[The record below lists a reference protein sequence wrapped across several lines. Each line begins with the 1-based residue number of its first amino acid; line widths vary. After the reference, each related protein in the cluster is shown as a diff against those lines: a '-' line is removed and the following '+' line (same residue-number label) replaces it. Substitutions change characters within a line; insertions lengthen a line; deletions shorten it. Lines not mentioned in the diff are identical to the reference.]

1 MQPAEGYFRAL
12 FSAAVT
18 LTLAIL
24 GSSLLPVPYAFSKTG
39 VLLGLLVML
48 VVAGSNCLTS
58 LLLLKAAGKTG
69 HDSYEGM
76 ALAIGGPTWKVLTQ
90 ISLILL
96 LFGTIVGDFAL
107 ISDVS
112 ARAFKNLAAPDTP
125 PAWLVAYDGRGTMCL
140 FALIAVFPLCCLK
153 GMRQLEAVATVG
165 VVVILGVLAVIVQS
179 SIHAGLPAI
188 KSGELPLWKFQST
201 GQLPEAFVVLGF
213 AFYLQPMMMPLLHDM
228 PPGPTGLAITST
240 AVKIV
245 ILGVACVMYGTI
257 GVFGAARFGQATE
270 GDCLVNTWLGG
281 QREGWMDLAMTLF
294 LSISIP
300 PMQISLRYTLDS
312 LIAGE
317 DAPFQLRRH
326 MAETSGIVVSSLL
339 VALIFPAYA
348 EKIFAITGATAVCIV
363 CYVIPVGLHFKMR
376 ANEKLGSPILSQIE
390 QEQREV
396 QALLLPN
403 GGDDRDPDVHLDV
416 RSSMDSDQESD
427 STFNQCWQ
435 TTYQVVLPVAVVL
448 LGVSLSL
455 AALFTTCKQ
464 LLA

>member
-1 MQPAEGYFRAL
+1 
-12 FSAAVT
+12 
-18 LTLAIL
+18 
-24 GSSLLPVPYAFSKTG
+24 
-39 VLLGLLVML
+39 
-48 VVAGSNCLTS
+48 
-58 LLLLKAAGKTG
+58 
-69 HDSYEGM
+69 
-76 ALAIGGPTWKVLTQ
+76 
-90 ISLILL
+90 
-96 LFGTIVGDFAL
+96 
-107 ISDVS
+107 
-112 ARAFKNLAAPDTP
+112 
-125 PAWLVAYDGRGTMCL
+125 
-140 FALIAVFPLCCLK
+140 
-153 GMRQLEAVATVG
+153 
-165 VVVILGVLAVIVQS
+165 
-179 SIHAGLPAI
+179 
-188 KSGELPLWKFQST
+188 
-201 GQLPEAFVVLGF
+201 
-213 AFYLQPMMMPLLHDM
+213 
-228 PPGPTGLAITST
+228 
-240 AVKIV
+240 
-245 ILGVACVMYGTI
+245 
-257 GVFGAARFGQATE
+257 
-270 GDCLVNTWLGG
+270 
-281 QREGWMDLAMTLF
+281 
-294 LSISIP
+294 
-300 PMQISLRYTLDS
+300 
-312 LIAGE
+312 
-317 DAPFQLRRH
+317 